1 MKKLCFCL
9 KNLDNKVPNRVK
21 STQLWNF
28 CEFFQNILTFSHVCA
43 RQGDLFP
50 TFSVGIKRK
59 SKAPYLKVGRFYLI
73 VLFYCKLRYERLR
86 ALRERFGVFRFA
98 ACAGVA
104 RQMREV
110 VYYLM
115 NLGRQQNH
123 LTAFH
128 RV

>member
-21 STQLWNF
+21 LTQLWNF
-28 CEFFQNILTFSHVCA
+28 CEFFEKVLTNACVYVRH
-43 RQGDLFP
+43 GDLFP

-59 SKAPYLKVGRFYLI
+59 VKRPTLKVGRFYLI
-73 VLFYCKLRYERLR
+73 VLFYCKLRYKRLR
-86 ALRERFGVFRFA
+86 ALCERFGVFRFA
-98 ACAGVA
+98 ACVGVA

-115 NLGRQQNH
+115 NLGR
-123 LTAFH
+123 
-128 RV
+128 

>member
-1 MKKLCFCL
+1 M

-28 CEFFQNILTFSHVCA
+28 CEFFQNILTFSRVCA

-59 SKAPYLKVGRFYLI
+59 NKAPYLKVERFYLT
-73 VLFYCKLRYERLR
+73 VLFYCK
-86 ALRERFGVFRFA
+86 RERFGVFRFA
-98 ACAGVA
+98 ACVGVA
-104 RQMREV
+104 RQMRKV

-115 NLGRQQNH
+115 DLGR
-123 LTAFH
+123 
-128 RV
+128 

>member
-28 CEFFQNILTFSHVCA
+28 CEKVKTFSRVCA

-59 SKAPYLKVGRFYLI
+59 SKAPYLKVERFYLI
-73 VLFYCKLRYERLR
+73 VNCASSICAHSMSTCALSVRRCRL
-86 ALRERFGVFRFA
+86 GVS
-98 ACAGVA
+98 V
-104 RQMREV
+104 
-110 VYYLM
+110 
-115 NLGRQQNH
+115 
-123 LTAFH
+123 
-128 RV
+128 

>member
-21 STQLWNF
+21 STQPWNF
-28 CEFFQNILTFSHVCA
+28 CEFFQNILTFSRVCA

-59 SKAPYLKVGRFYLI
+59 VKRPAFKVERFYLI
-73 VLFYCKLRYERLR
+73 VLFYCKLR
-86 ALRERFGVFRFA
+86 FPF
-98 ACAGVA
+98 
-104 RQMREV
+104 RQMREI

>member
-21 STQLWNF
+21 STQLWIF
-28 CEFFQNILTFSHVCA
+28 CEFFQNILTFPLICA

-59 SKAPYLKVGRFYLI
+59 IKRPTFKVERFYLI

-86 ALRERFGVFRFA
+86 ALCEHLRVIGFA
-98 ACAGVA
+98 VRVGVA
-104 RQMREV
+104 
-110 VYYLM
+110 
-115 NLGRQQNH
+115 
-123 LTAFH
+123 T
-128 RV
+128 